1 MRLRK
6 SDCKYRKN
14 LLPDPKFI
22 KINYLH
28 LLQWVCTFVN
38 MLDQWKLGEKTFTS
52 RLILGTSHYP
62 NPLVLQQAL
71 KASGTEMITVSIRR
85 VDLTQKDQTF
95 LSLPGM
101 DQYHLLP
108 NTSGCYTAK
117 EAILT
122 AHLSREAL
130 QNNWIK
136 VEVIGDERTLL
147 PDVVELLKACETLV
161 KEGFVVLPYCN
172 DDPVVCRRLQDIGCA
187 AVMPLAAP
195 IGSGLGIRNPHNLEM
210 IREMVSIPLIID
222 AGIGTASDAAKAMEL
237 GYDAV
242 LLNTAVAEA
251 SDPIGMATAMR
262 MAIEAG
268 RLAYLSGRIPKI
280 PFGKASSP
288 LEGRMFQA

>member
-1 MRLRK
+1 
-6 SDCKYRKN
+6 
-14 LLPDPKFI
+14 
-22 KINYLH
+22 
-28 LLQWVCTFVN
+28 

>member
-1 MRLRK
+1 
-6 SDCKYRKN
+6 
-14 LLPDPKFI
+14 
-22 KINYLH
+22 
-28 LLQWVCTFVN
+28 

-122 AHLSREAL
+122 AQLSREAL

-210 IREMVSIPLIID
+210 IRGMVSIPLIID

-262 MAIEAG
+262 MAMEAG

>member
-1 MRLRK
+1 
-6 SDCKYRKN
+6 
-14 LLPDPKFI
+14 
-22 KINYLH
+22 
-28 LLQWVCTFVN
+28 

-122 AHLSREAL
+122 AQLSREAL

-262 MAIEAG
+262 MAMEAG

>member
-1 MRLRK
+1 
-6 SDCKYRKN
+6 
-14 LLPDPKFI
+14 
-22 KINYLH
+22 
-28 LLQWVCTFVN
+28 

-122 AHLSREAL
+122 AQLSREAL

>member
-1 MRLRK
+1 
-6 SDCKYRKN
+6 
-14 LLPDPKFI
+14 
-22 KINYLH
+22 
-28 LLQWVCTFVN
+28 

-95 LSLPGM
+95 LSLTGM